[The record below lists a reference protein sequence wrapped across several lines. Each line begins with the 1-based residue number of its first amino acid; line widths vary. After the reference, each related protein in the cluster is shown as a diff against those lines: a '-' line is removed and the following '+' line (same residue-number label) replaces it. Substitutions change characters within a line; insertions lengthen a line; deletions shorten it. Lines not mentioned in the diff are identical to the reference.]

1 MPGGSTSFTAPT
13 GTTFNSIIN
22 GDTFYYVTVSNTTRI
37 IAISMGTGVDQ
48 TLDIPSTLG
57 GYSVT
62 NIDYV
67 TGSYYSSG
75 SNPGSATNGGVFY
88 ASGSTITS
96 IIIPNTVT
104 NIGNYFFAS
113 LPDVTSIT
121 INNSSNM
128 MTFGTGCFNSTADN
142 KSVNI
147 VFNNSANLL
156 ISAPLTFG
164 PKSTPTSTF
173 ARMGTG
179 SSITINNYTTTA
191 NFTESY
197 TVSGSGQP
205 TMVRPSY
212 AGLLP
217 PDTATSNITNNV
229 VVPFLSE
236 TYSPPV
242 APTTNP
248 LVLRVNY
255 NSGTI
260 YTLGGSSY
268 PCFKEGSKILTNR
281 GYVPIE
287 KLRKGD
293 LIKTVMNDY
302 KAIDMIG
309 KRDIYHPNQQE
320 RIKAQLYKCCQDKY
334 PEVFEDLILTGCHC
348 ILIDDFT
355 SDKQR
360 QQTLD
365 VNGDIYVTGNKY
377 RLPACV
383 DSRTTVYDKPGT
395 YTIYHLAL
403 ENDYYF
409 KNYGIY
415 ANGLLVETCSKRYMK
430 ELSGM
435 TLIE

>member
-1 MPGGSTSFTAPT
+1 
-13 GTTFNSIIN
+13 
-22 GDTFYYVTVSNTTRI
+22 
-37 IAISMGTGVDQ
+37 
-48 TLDIPSTLG
+48 
-57 GYSVT
+57 
-62 NIDYV
+62 
-67 TGSYYSSG
+67 
-75 SNPGSATNGGVFY
+75 
-88 ASGSTITS
+88 
-96 IIIPNTVT
+96 
-104 NIGNYFFAS
+104 
-113 LPDVTSIT
+113 LPDVTRVT
-121 INNSSNM
+121 INNSSNII
-128 MTFGTGCFNSTADN
+128 TFGNQCFFFSYPLNQAIDIIFTNGSTLRT
-142 KSVNI
+142 
-147 VFNNSANLL
+147 SA
-156 ISAPLTFG
+156 ALTFS
-164 PKSTPTSTF
+164 KSSKATFPLMSNGSTL
-173 ARMGTG
+173 
-179 SSITINNYTTTA
+179 TINNYTQTLS
-191 NFTESY
+191 F
-197 TVSGSGQP
+197 
-205 TMVRPSY
+205 
-212 AGLLP
+212 
-217 PDTATSNITNNV
+217 
-229 VVPFLSE
+229 SE
-236 TYSPPV
+236 TYTSDGDKTITNTPAGEP
-242 APTTNP
+242 ALPTDPGTSNVSTNIVDP
-248 LVLRVNY
+248 FLDEPYTPKTLGKVTLTVNY

-260 YTLGGSSY
+260 NTLGGSSY

-320 RIKAQLYKCCQDKY
+320 RIKAQLYKCSQDKY